1 MSEEKIRTNQTQ
13 GTITPLYD
21 VDDVPP
27 LKEAVPLG
35 IQHVLAMFASN
46 VSVPITIAMA
56 VGLTVADRT
65 LLAQC
70 AMLIAGIAT
79 FFQAR
84 PIGPIGAK
92 LPIVMGT
99 SSGFLPV
106 CLAIAQQYGM
116 AVLIGASFVGGFLE
130 MILGGFLK
138 TLRRFFPPVVTGTV
152 VLTIGLSLLPI
163 GVRNAAGG
171 FGAADLG
178 SFSNLFLAG
187 IVFLTVVVIHQLG
200 KGALG
205 ASSILLGTIIG
216 FLIAIPMGK
225 VNFAPVAEAGWFA
238 FPKPLAF
245 GIAFK
250 WPAILAMLFM
260 YIVTT
265 VETVGDISGVTMGG
279 AGREAT
285 TKELSGGVIADGFFS
300 SFAAL
305 FNALPNTSFSQN
317 VGLISFSGVMSNYVV
332 KIGALFLILAGFF
345 PKLGALIAIIPMP
358 VFGGGLLIM
367 FAFIATS
374 GMSLIASGG
383 LTKRNLL
390 IVAASLS
397 LGLGL
402 AGVPEALQYFPEGV
416 QLIFSGAGIVPA
428 CIVAIILNIV
438 LPKDRPAAPALNTDQ
453 TATPGA

>member
-1 MSEEKIRTNQTQ
+1 MPAEKVTDAVQRRSIE
-13 GTITPLYD
+13 PLYD

-35 IQHVLAMFASN
+35 IQHILAMFASN
-46 VSVPITIAMA
+46 VSVPITVAMA
-56 VGLTVADRT
+56 IGLSVADRAY
-65 LLAQC
+65 LAQC
-70 AMLIAGIAT
+70 AMLVAGIAT
-79 FFQAR
+79 FFQAQ
-84 PIGPIGAK
+84 PIGPIGAR
-92 LPIVMGT
+92 LPVVMGT

-106 CLAIAQQYGM
+106 CLSIAQQYGM
-116 AVLIGASFVGGFLE
+116 ATLIGASFVGGFFE

-163 GVRNAAGG
+163 GVKNAAGG
-171 FGAADLG
+171 IGAEDFG
-178 SFSNLFLAG
+178 SFSNLLLAG
-187 IVFLTVVVIHQLG
+187 IVFVIVVVVHQVG
-200 KGALG
+200 KGFFG
-205 ASSILLGTIIG
+205 ASAILIGTIIG
-216 FLIAIPMGK
+216 FLVAIPMGK
-225 VNFAPVAEAGWFA
+225 VDFSPVAEAGWFS
-238 FPKPLAF
+238 FPTPLTY
-245 GIAFK
+245 GIAFE
-250 WPAILAMLFM
+250 WPAIFAMLFM

-265 VETVGDISGVTMGG
+265 VETVGDISGITMGG

-285 TKELSGGVIADGFFS
+285 DRELSGGVIADGFFS

-332 KIGALFLILAGFF
+332 KIGAIFLILCGLF
-345 PKLGALIAIIPMP
+345 PKVGALIACIPMS

-374 GMSLIASGG
+374 GITLIVSGG

-402 AGVPEALQYFPEGV
+402 SGVPEALQYFPESV
-416 QLIFSGAGIVPA
+416 HLIFSGAGIVPA
-428 CIVAIILNIV
+428 CIVALILNLV
-438 LPKDRPAAPALNTDQ
+438 LPKDEQQEKAAKA
-453 TATPGA
+453 

>member
-1 MSEEKIRTNQTQ
+1 MAEERFTGASPQ

-35 IQHVLAMFASN
+35 IQHILAMFASN
-46 VSVPITIAMA
+46 VSVPITVAMA
-56 VGLTVADRT
+56 VGLTVADRAF
-65 LLAQC
+65 LAQC
-70 AMLIAGIAT
+70 AMLVAGIAT
-79 FFQAR
+79 FVQAQS
-84 PIGPIGAK
+84 IGPIGAR

-106 CLAIAQQYGM
+106 CLSIAQQYGM
-116 AVLIGASFVGGFLE
+116 PVLIGASFVGGFLE
-130 MILGGFLK
+130 IILGGFLK
-138 TLRRFFPPVVTGTV
+138 ALRRFFPPVVTGTV

-163 GVRNAAGG
+163 GVTNAAGG
-171 FGAADLG
+171 FGAEDFG
-178 SFSNLFLAG
+178 SFSNLALAG
-187 IVFLTVVVIHQLG
+187 IVFVITVVIHQVG
-200 KGALG
+200 RGFLG
-205 ASSILLGTIIG
+205 ASSILIATVVG

-225 VNFAPVAEAGWFA
+225 VDFSPIAQAGWFS
-238 FPKPLAF
+238 FPTPLKY
-245 GIAFK
+245 GIAFE
-250 WPAILAMLFM
+250 WPAIFAILFM

-265 VETVGDISGVTMGG
+265 VETVGDISGITMGG

-285 TKELSGGVIADGFFS
+285 DRELSGGVIADGFFS
-300 SFAAL
+300 SFAAI

-332 KIGALFLILAGFF
+332 KIGAIFLMLCGLF
-345 PKLGALIAIIPMP
+345 PKVGALIAIIPMP

-374 GMSLIASGG
+374 GITLITSGG

-402 AGVPEALQYFPEGV
+402 SGVPNALQYFPEWV
-416 QLIFSGAGIVPA
+416 KLIFSGAGIVPA
-428 CIVAIILNIV
+428 AIVALILNIV
-438 LPKDRPAAPALNTDQ
+438 LPADQ
-453 TATPGA
+453 PGKTGSEA